1 MRHTSHIRTRSHAL
15 AHAGHCDCRDSA
27 AQGESRQR
35 LVVADT
41 ACRYVHYTMRLT
53 HRTITSTVVEG
64 SLRPPNGRGCR
75 LQYSYGTIRPGPR
88 QDQAASTP
96 RRAAGLEASRSLQV
110 SRAAVCEHSKA
121 PPSALHLTYSIQRR
135 LDAGAAILLRIGYLW
150 LPSSAGW
157 RPLSRLPP
165 HDRGVAAIDRHQ
177 QWTRWPASPP
187 STSRHASHTKSTS
200 VSMAR
205 AESPYLTSNSGSR
218 SQSCTPSFWSKSCTR
233 RPGSSSPRRGV
244 VARGTSAPPERA
256 SRVGEALRRAGR

>member
-15 AHAGHCDCRDSA
+15 AHAGHCDCRTLPRKA
-27 AQGESRQR
+27 SRGNGWSSLTP
-35 LVVADT
+35 LVARDP
-41 ACRYVHYTMRLT
+41 YVHYTMRLT

-165 HDRGVAAIDRHQ
+165 KGLGEGG
-177 QWTRWPASPP
+177 S
-187 STSRHASHTKSTS
+187 S
-200 VSMAR
+200 VS
-205 AESPYLTSNSGSR
+205 L
-218 SQSCTPSFWSKSCTR
+218 
-233 RPGSSSPRRGV
+233 
-244 VARGTSAPPERA
+244 
-256 SRVGEALRRAGR
+256 

>member
-1 MRHTSHIRTRSHAL
+1 MRYPLAPHQSHPHSITRTGTRRTLRLPH
-15 AHAGHCDCRDSA
+15 SA

-165 HDRGVAAIDRHQ
+165 KGLGEGG
-177 QWTRWPASPP
+177 S
-187 STSRHASHTKSTS
+187 S
-200 VSMAR
+200 VS
-205 AESPYLTSNSGSR
+205 L
-218 SQSCTPSFWSKSCTR
+218 
-233 RPGSSSPRRGV
+233 
-244 VARGTSAPPERA
+244 
-256 SRVGEALRRAGR
+256 

>member
-165 HDRGVAAIDRHQ
+165 HIWNVRAHIWNAR
-177 QWTRWPASPP
+177 PP
-187 STSRHASHTKSTS
+187 K
-200 VSMAR
+200 
-205 AESPYLTSNSGSR
+205 
-218 SQSCTPSFWSKSCTR
+218 
-233 RPGSSSPRRGV
+233 
-244 VARGTSAPPERA
+244 
-256 SRVGEALRRAGR
+256 RRAASFAAATP